1 MRKRHGETAIMD
13 RAKRNIKIL
22 AVILL
27 LYLILSNLVID
38 TAWWAQLIV
47 VLLGLSAVMQ
57 NYRTLRKAEIQKKK
71 EEIDSNRE

>member
-1 MRKRHGETAIMD
+1 MGK
-13 RAKRNIKIL
+13 AKRNIIIL
-22 AVILL
+22 AVILF

-57 NYRTLRKAEIQKKK
+57 NYRTLPKAEIQKRK

>member
-1 MRKRHGETAIMD
+1 MD